1 MLPFPPDESCFLYHF
16 PHLLVFSKIVLFED
30 FQFKHMQRRFY
41 FAGNAAPVD
50 RCTAWGSS
58 LECWSRR
65 KCRKKLSPPNGMG
78 LGVLYAYSGL
88 IVFSGRMRESG
99 DGVGKKVRNCTTWN
113 TSWMGDSPRRRGDKK
128 VRATAQSGATI
139 GMRDVRGGRAR
150 KIILPPLN
158 GALGIT
164 GFPPLIF
171 PPVQKSGQ
179 SLRSSAGRCGRAWYR
194 RKAGARCVP
203 AAQAGGPVA
212 PR

>member
-1 MLPFPPDESCFLYHF
+1 
-16 PHLLVFSKIVLFED
+16 
-30 FQFKHMQRRFY
+30 MQRRFY